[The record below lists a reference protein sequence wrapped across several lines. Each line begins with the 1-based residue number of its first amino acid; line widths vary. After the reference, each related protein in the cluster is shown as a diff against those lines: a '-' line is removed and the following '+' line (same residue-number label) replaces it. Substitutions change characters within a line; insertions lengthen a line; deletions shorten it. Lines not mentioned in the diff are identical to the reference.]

1 MRTSLIAPEA
11 RASIFFAL
19 ALAGIFA
26 CSSSPPASPADAG
39 AATDGGTQVGDAGA
53 EGGDAACAAEGAT
66 IQQGLDTER
75 ARQKLQHAVIGL
87 ETPRCGKRV
96 FLSHD
101 PAAAATVT
109 EASLWR
115 IGSITKTFV
124 SAVILDLAAN
134 GKLGLDDTLDKFV
147 PTFPNAA
154 GITVRQLMNHTSGI
168 FNYTTGKEFADAL
181 AADPKRKYTGAEL
194 LAFATPHPPSFE
206 PGKSWEYSNTNYVLL
221 GLIAEKVGG
230 APIASLVR
238 AGALQKAGLTH
249 TFFAGAEPVTG
260 ELTPGF
266 LGKQDVTNLYDPS
279 VAWAAGAI
287 ASTPGDLL
295 DWVHALYA
303 SERVL
308 TAASQAELRTLVP
321 KAGYGLGV
329 QQIPPPN
336 TLGNGAGWGHGG
348 SIAGFQSQAFWFE
361 GSNVGLVTIV
371 DDTKGD
377 PNALSIVAL
386 QSLSE

>member
-1 MRTSLIAPEA
+1 MRTPTAL
-11 RASIFFAL
+11 AL
-19 ALAGIFA
+19 ALAGLFA
-26 CSSSPPASPADAG
+26 CSSSSTAPPADAG
-39 AATDGGTQVGDAGA
+39 PGSEGGAHGGDAGTEA
-53 EGGDAACAAEGAT
+53 GDAACATEGAT
-66 IQQGLDTER
+66 IQQGLDVER

-87 ETPRCGKRV
+87 TTPRCGKRV

-101 PAAAATVT
+101 PAAKATVT

-147 PTFPNAA
+147 PAFPNAA

-181 AADPKRKYTGAEL
+181 TADPQRKYTGAEL

-206 PGKSWEYSNTNYVLL
+206 PGKGWEYSNTNYVLL
-221 GLIAEKVGG
+221 GLVAEKAGG
-230 APIASLVR
+230 APIASMVR
-238 AGALQKAGLTH
+238 ARALQKAGLTH
-249 TFFAGAEPVTG
+249 TFLDGSEPATG
-260 ELTPGF
+260 EMTPGF
-266 LGKQDVTNLYDPS
+266 SGKQDVTHLYDPTS
-279 VAWAAGAI
+279 AWTAGAMV
-287 ASTPGDLL
+287 STPGDLL
-295 DWVHALYA
+295 DWVDALYG

-308 TAASQAELRTLVP
+308 SAASQAELRTLVP

-329 QQIPPPN
+329 EQIPPTN

-361 GSNVGLVTIV
+361 GSKVSLVTIV

-386 QSLSE
+386 QALSE